1 MGNVN
6 MLAVVLG
13 ALAFFAV
20 GAVWYGGLFG
30 KVWQREVGITE
41 PPSGGRMAMIM
52 GLTLLAELVI
62 AWMLGHNIAR
72 TNPAPH
78 IIMMMAVGF
87 ALTIMAPAIGINY
100 LHQRRSLTLFMID
113 VGHLLFGM
121 AAMGAVFI
129 ALR

>member
-13 ALAFFAV
+13 ALAFFGV
-20 GAVWYGGLFG
+20 GAVWYGVLFG
-30 KVWQREVGITE
+30 KVWQREVGITDA
-41 PPSGGRMAMIM
+41 PSGGRMAMIM

-87 ALTIMAPAIGINY
+87 ALSIMAPAIGINY
-100 LHQRRSLTLFMID
+100 LHQR
-113 VGHLLFGM
+113 
-121 AAMGAVFI
+121 
-129 ALR
+129 